1 MSYFTDDIIYIIMP
15 IADITN
21 EMENNVKKSFNST
34 VATSRKSLDGTL
46 IVCKLKQPISN
57 AFNGFVWLN
66 KEDIK
71 KEMAK
76 AEWQIA
82 IEE

>member
-1 MSYFTDDIIYIIMP
+1 MSYFTDGTIYIIIP
-15 IADITN
+15 IVDITN
-21 EMENNVKKSFNST
+21 EMENNVKKGFNST
-34 VATSRKSLDGTL
+34 IATSRKSLDGTL
-46 IVCKLKQPISN
+46 VLCKLKEPISN

-66 KEDIK
+66 KKDIK